1 MSRNSILDRK
11 HDKRKN
17 VRNLPSTVNRLR
29 SAAMMPRDDANLLH
43 FRLTFLPRSN
53 RSMCRHIRADLVEIA
68 IPDACFLS
76 YVDPHLSS
84 YCLAVTSGSQLH
96 PSTLCAAQKVLK
108 AQPHSARAGSSTRE
122 HHHRGIPEGLHCVRQ
137 TKLTLHKMKYDTT
150 YNFTL
155 YVVGLPPSINR
166 IET

>member
-1 MSRNSILDRK
+1 MQDR
-11 HDKRKN
+11 
-17 VRNLPSTVNRLR
+17 
-29 SAAMMPRDDANLLH
+29 
-43 FRLTFLPRSN
+43 F
-53 RSMCRHIRADLVEIA
+53 MCRRIHADLVGIA

-108 AQPHSARAGSSTRE
+108 AQPHSARAGSSIKE
-122 HHHRGIPEGLHCVRQ
+122 HHRRGIPEGLHCVRQ
-137 TKLTLHKMKYDTT
+137 TKLTLHKMRYDTT

-155 YVVGLPPSINR
+155 YVVGLPPYQSNR
-166 IET
+166 NVRKIARVIPDFDQFW